1 MTSLTYYNLSNVAY
15 NFSQDYNNV
24 KTVERKSDR
33 SKDSDEHHSIL
44 NAALIDDKK

>member
-1 MTSLTYYNLSNVAY
+1 MTSLTCHNLSNVPH
-15 NFSQDYNNV
+15 NFGQGYNV

-33 SKDSDEHHSIL
+33 SKDLDEHHSIL